1 MSKEIEKLINQQAK
15 RQNLPIQ
22 YLRDKI
28 YPELYQALV
37 MLIDHIIKT
46 DEIRKHQERLKRKKV
61 FDKLEQKKVEK
72 QKLKEDLGSDYVSSE
87 DDSLDF
93 EDLGL
98 EKEELEKILN
108 ERKKAKEDQDG
119 DDKQEDGEDS
129 ESYNKSKNNIQSD
142 SQDLNGGGQKDKGN
156 KENLVLIEENEEK
169 DEENEKDITAEREKI
184 TKELKQQR
192 EDLGFNPLKFLAEKL
207 KEIHSQQN

>member
-1 MSKEIEKLINQQAK
+1 MRVMVLNSLIQQPSDLQNQVI
-15 RQNLPIQ
+15 IQ
-22 YLRDKI
+22 SI
-28 YPELYQALV
+28 Q
-37 MLIDHIIKT
+37 IK
-46 DEIRKHQERLKRKKV
+46 
-61 FDKLEQKKVEK
+61 
-72 QKLKEDLGSDYVSSE
+72 GSDYVSSE

-142 SQDLNGGGQKDKGN
+142 SQDLNGDKQKDKGN

-169 DEENEKDITAEREKI
+169 DVTQSLLNLKKTFSNINIQKQTKAFIITQIYYQKEENEKDITAEREKI